1 MASEQQQAF
10 HAIPPPPKGWAF
22 ADTYVASNLKKWGLD
37 GNTRVQRFRFE
48 KRHHR
53 LAAAE
58 FLMELFN
65 DATVQEHFRVLGEGN
80 EWVSPQPI
88 TDVSCEVVPADVVS
102 LEFFDRLSECEPA
115 VVRAATGSLVKCMDQ
130 VVEGFTVQDRLREM
144 LLCDES
150 ENAELF
156 SPEDRRQLLHRLLS
170 HLVLGGPMCQYE
182 EELTPYVE
190 TVKRLYKSLL
200 AVQKNPSSG
209 KVEVTSVVYAV
220 TAVEAE
226 NWRLFPKQSRQNF
239 LYVCVDPVRRNCTVW
254 YNAHTSLW

>member
-1 MASEQQQAF
+1 MFAARYEKWPWQAS
-10 HAIPPPPKGWAF
+10 GWRKN
-22 ADTYVASNLKKWGLD
+22 S
-37 GNTRVQRFRFE
+37 
-48 KRHHR
+48 
-53 LAAAE
+53 
-58 FLMELFN
+58 
-65 DATVQEHFRVLGEGN
+65 
-80 EWVSPQPI
+80 QPW
-88 TDVSCEVVPADVVS
+88 
-102 LEFFDRLSECEPA
+102 LSPA

-226 NWRLFPKQSRQNF
+226 NW
-239 LYVCVDPVRRNCTVW
+239 CVRPALTPACGL
-254 YNAHTSLW
+254 SEGSS